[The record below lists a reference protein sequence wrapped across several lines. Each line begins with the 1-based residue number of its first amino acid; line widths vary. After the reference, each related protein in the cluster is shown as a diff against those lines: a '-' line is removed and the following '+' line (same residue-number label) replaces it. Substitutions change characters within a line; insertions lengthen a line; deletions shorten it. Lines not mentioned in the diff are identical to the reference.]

1 MFGIQRV
8 TIDYLEHPVGILGSP
23 QFAWSMESDRKNV
36 TQSAYRLQIAKDGD
50 FSRPVYDSEKRET
63 EQSAQIQAEG
73 FVMEPLTGYQIRV
86 KAWDNQGEESPW
98 SSPAEFVSAL
108 QAPGQWKGS
117 FIGVETAA
125 DEKVSKGTYI
135 RGTFRVEKPVQNA
148 YMVSTALGLYHPF
161 LNGEPVGDD
170 EMAPGWTSYG
180 NRILYQTH
188 EVTDLL
194 VRGENVLGAHLG
206 AGWYKGTIGLA
217 KGKNNYGTETAFLAQ
232 ILIRYQDG
240 TEETIVTDESFKG
253 CDSPVLFSEIYDGEI
268 YDARKEQPGWNKPG
282 FDDDSWLPVHTVQQS
297 KDVLVP
303 QGGCKVRELI
313 PLPVKEIIITPQG
326 DTVLDFGQN
335 LTGWVHVKVDG
346 KEGQE
351 MILNHFEVLD
361 ARGNVYTENLRT
373 AKETLTYICDG
384 KGEAIYRPSFTF
396 QGFRYIRVAAYPGEV
411 KKENF
416 TAWAVHSDMRDTG
429 HFFCSNPLLNQ
440 LQHNISW
447 GLKGN
452 FLDIPTDCPQRDE
465 RLGWTGDAQIFCRT
479 ATFLKDTYT
488 FFSKWLKDVAA
499 DQAPNGA
506 VPHVV
511 PDILTN
517 RSDDDWLVGE
527 ENSMGATAW
536 GDVAVI
542 APWTLYLS
550 YGDRRIIEEQ
560 YDSMKGWI
568 DFMNDH
574 AEDYVWKFARQFGDW
589 VALDAEEGSYF
600 GATPEDMICTAYFA
614 YSTGLFVKMARA
626 VGRTEDAKKY
636 QALYDAVAD
645 SYRRH
650 FIKDG
655 HMTARTQTAQIIT
668 LYFGLA
674 KEEDRPSIMRDLL
687 ELLAEHDGHLVT
699 GFVGTPYFCHALSQN
714 GHTKEAYE
722 LLLKEDFPSWLYQ
735 VKMGAT
741 TVWEHWDGLKPD
753 GTMWSADMNSFNHYA
768 YGAIGEWLYRVVAG
782 IEADENAPGYKHTV
796 FQPQT
801 GGGLTEVK
809 GSYDSVYGTVGC
821 SWRAEA
827 DRIVLKVQ
835 VPVNTTATIVLEKG
849 ALPEEGDVKF
859 TCRDGIYQASVGSGT
874 YTAAYRRTGVL
885 L

>member
-1 MFGIQRV
+1 M
-8 TIDYLEHPVGILGSP
+8 
-23 QFAWSMESDRKNV
+23 
-36 TQSAYRLQIAKDGD
+36 
-50 FSRPVYDSEKRET
+50 
-63 EQSAQIQAEG
+63 
-73 FVMEPLTGYQIRV
+73 
-86 KAWDNQGEESPW
+86 
-98 SSPAEFVSAL
+98 
-108 QAPGQWKGS
+108 
-117 FIGVETAA
+117 
-125 DEKVSKGTYI
+125 
-135 RGTFRVEKPVQNA
+135 
-148 YMVSTALGLYHPF
+148 
-161 LNGEPVGDD
+161 
-170 EMAPGWTSYG
+170 
-180 NRILYQTH
+180 
-188 EVTDLL
+188 
-194 VRGENVLGAHLG
+194 
-206 AGWYKGTIGLA
+206 
-217 KGKNNYGTETAFLAQ
+217 
-232 ILIRYQDG
+232 
-240 TEETIVTDESFKG
+240 
-253 CDSPVLFSEIYDGEI
+253 
-268 YDARKEQPGWNKPG
+268 
-282 FDDDSWLPVHTVQQS
+282 
-297 KDVLVP
+297 
-303 QGGCKVRELI
+303 
-313 PLPVKEIIITPQG
+313 
-326 DTVLDFGQN
+326 
-335 LTGWVHVKVDG
+335 
-346 KEGQE
+346 
-351 MILNHFEVLD
+351 
-361 ARGNVYTENLRT
+361 
-373 AKETLTYICDG
+373 
-384 KGEAIYRPSFTF
+384 
-396 QGFRYIRVAAYPGEV
+396 
-411 KKENF
+411 
-416 TAWAVHSDMRDTG
+416 
-429 HFFCSNPLLNQ
+429 
-440 LQHNISW
+440 
-447 GLKGN
+447 
-452 FLDIPTDCPQRDE
+452 
-465 RLGWTGDAQIFCRT
+465 
-479 ATFLKDTYT
+479 
-488 FFSKWLKDVAA
+488 AA

-506 VPHVV
+506 VSHVV

-527 ENSMGATAW
+527 GNSMGATAW

-782 IEADENAPGYKHTV
+782 IEADENAPGYKHIV

-821 SWRAEA
+821 SWMAEA

-849 ALPEEGDVKF
+849 ALPEEGDVKY

-885 L
+885 P